1 MAVPIPGGIEPKHLA
16 DIREIMESILA
27 NLEKFKAKQVN
38 LRLNK
43 SAVEEYLPYFIDWVG
58 GQELKR
64 DRNEKEL
71 DPGLFRFGDNVP
83 SVVYNDTLNA
93 APKTL
98 IDRDWGT
105 QGIGEKQADSKVLA
119 QKAKLTY
126 QKFIG
131 IIAKDEKNKTRCVG
145 TLTAGFKDKPNDSE
159 AVKIDEEM
167 KKIASWPSF
176 PESNL
181 VTWIQ
186 DNLVLGGPV
195 K

>member
-16 DIREIMESILA
+16 DIREIMENILCD
-27 NLEKFKAKQVN
+27 LEKFQAKQVN
-38 LRLNK
+38 LRLNRSEK
-43 SAVEEYLPYFIDWVG
+43 EEYLPYFIDWVG
-58 GQELKR
+58 VKGLVSVR
-64 DRNEKEL
+64 SSAEL

-83 SVVYNDTLNA
+83 SVVYNATVDA

-98 IDRDWGT
+98 VDRDWT

-131 IIAKDEKNKTRCVG
+131 IIAKDGKNKTRCVG
-145 TLTAGFKDKPNDSE
+145 TLTAGFKNKPNDSE
-159 AVKIDEEM
+159 AAKIDEEM

-176 PESNL
+176 PESKL